1 MKIGSIGRAL
11 VRYFGPRATSVPPK
25 NGVSVTVEFAPFAPP
40 KAPAT
45 TIGGSNSV
53 TPWAVWQR
61 QIETH
66 YTPAGWTFCK
76 FGVRGADE
84 HEAGEVWG
92 IVRDGFGAYWCRFYV
107 HEFASGHHGE
117 EALAVIVNARTG
129 YAIGIFANI
138 VQACEAAEIALRLST
153 PHDFAQVAHA
163 LGAAGYLQGGIICR
177 PMKDAAVVQGA
188 PIPVWLRPEI
198 EKPAEVRP
206 S

>member
-1 MKIGSIGRAL
+1 MKLGSLARSL
-11 VRYFGPRATSVPPK
+11 VRYFGPRATSVSPQ
-25 NGVSVTVEFAPFAPP
+25 NGVSMTVSFESFSPP

-45 TIGGSNSV
+45 SHEGNV
-53 TPWAVWQR
+53 TPWAAWQR
-61 QIETH
+61 QIDTH

-117 EALAVIVNARTG
+117 EALAVVVNARTG
-129 YAIGIFANI
+129 YALGIFVNLTM
-138 VQACEAAEIALRLST
+138 ACEAAEIALRLSS
-153 PHDFAQVAHA
+153 HDSNLLVHA
-163 LGAAGYLQGGIICR
+163 LGTAGYLQGGIICR
-177 PMKDAAVVQGA
+177 PMRDAAVVQGP
-188 PIPVWLRPEI
+188 PIPVWMRPDI